1 MAPDLRALEIADEP
15 ASWID
20 AGFSVT
26 GSTTTIGPVAVNL
39 AGRTPGGGIT
49 GWSLSDVVA
58 GSIDGLATAG
68 TSDTD
73 SSDHPDGPD
82 GTQIGGPQMHPNGV
96 EAIDHVVV
104 SSPDLSRTVAA
115 LEQAG
120 MTAKR
125 TRDTEMGGEALR
137 QVFFRMGR
145 PILELIGPPES
156 NGDGPATFW
165 GLALTVGDLDAS
177 VAHLGPLIGEP
188 REAVQPG
195 RRIATLR
202 TRDLDISV
210 PIAFMST

>member
-1 MAPDLRALEIADEP
+1 MAPELRALEIADEP
-15 ASWID
+15 ASWIE
-20 AGFSVT
+20 AGFSLT
-26 GSTTTIGPVAVNL
+26 GSTITIGPVAVNL
-39 AGRTPGGGIT
+39 AGRAAGGGIT
-49 GWSLSDVVA
+49 GWSLSEVDP
-58 GSIDGLATAG
+58 GSIDGLV
-68 TSDTD
+68 TD
-73 SSDHPDGPD
+73 NVDDVDDSD
-82 GTQIGGPQMHPNGV
+82 GTENGAQAAHPNGV
-96 EAIDHVVV
+96 EAIDHLVV
-104 SSPDLSRTVAA
+104 SSPDLPRTVAT

-120 MTAKR
+120 LTAKR

-137 QVFFRMGR
+137 QVFFRLGR

-177 VAHLGPLIGEP
+177 VAHLGQLIGKP

-210 PIAFMST
+210 PIALIST